1 MLLSN
6 DPLNPP
12 SRRHSVG
19 SQSSAPDPRSIAAG
33 SAQAPGL
40 PLAPTSTTDPAL
52 IAPELQPT
60 ASDSDAQQ
68 SNVSSRYQLSDVF
81 PESTTPF
88 IQVFD
93 DLSL

>member
-6 DPLNPP
+6 DLLNPP

-33 SAQAPGL
+33 SAQAPGVAI
-40 PLAPTSTTDPAL
+40 PPTSTTDPSL

-60 ASDSDAQQ
+60 TSDSDAQQ
-68 SNVSSRYQLSDVF
+68 SNVASRYPFSEVF
-81 PESTTPF
+81 PESTPF